1 MQMMQEMQVRYLSQ
15 EDPLEKEM
23 ATHTSTVAW
32 RIPGTEEPGRRRQTI
47 TGHQVP
53 LQPWVVLDQMFP
65 ILETSYTY
73 FLPGILG
80 GDPTAHMHIQT
91 HTHTHRQGEVTCK
104 NPYSKARR
112 HGVVWHGTP
121 RRVKREV
128 FVDGLQRMRSIYEPH
143 VGQKPAMDSCYRP
156 WPSLP
161 AFLSGHQ

>member
-91 HTHTHRQGEVTCK
+91 HTHTHTHTHRVRLHAKT
-104 NPYSKARR
+104 PIARLDAM
-112 HGVVWHGTP
+112 VWYGM
-121 RRVKREV
+121 V
-128 FVDGLQRMRSIYEPH
+128 
-143 VGQKPAMDSCYRP
+143 
-156 WPSLP
+156 LP
-161 AFLSGHQ
+161 EG